1 MRERGRTF
9 LRSLLSLAHP
19 QEVVMGRGDQKSR
32 RGKIRRGTYG
42 KKRPHKPKR
51 VKKAKP
57 ANEGSIDE
65 RLN

>member
-1 MRERGRTF
+1 
-9 LRSLLSLAHP
+9 
-19 QEVVMGRGDQKSR
+19 MGRGDQKSR

-51 VKKAKP
+51 AKKAKP